1 MENLSDAEKDIIR
14 DFKAFLTRNGLKLL
28 RWEDDELRWIYISNG
43 EENGS
48 EENIFMRIQELA
60 EEIGIEEI

>member
-1 MENLSDAEKDIIR
+1 MNNLSDAEKDMVR
-14 DFKAFLTRNGLKLL
+14 NFKAFLIRNSLKLL

-43 EENGS
+43 EETGS

-60 EEIGIEEI
+60 EEIGIEEV